1 MIRAFGGKRPVIPA
15 SCYVDASAV
24 VIGDVELGERASLW
38 CNVVARG
45 DVDRIRIGAE
55 TNIQDLSCLHVLGG
69 KFPLTVGARVTV
81 GHHVVL
87 HGCTVEDGCLIGMG
101 AILLDGCRIGA
112 GSLVA
117 AGSLVTPGTV
127 IPPGSMVVGSP
138 AKVKRP
144 LNDAERELLIQSAQ
158 GYVDNARRF
167 LSEGGGAG

>member
-1 MIRAFGGKRPVIPA
+1 MIRPFRGKSPIIPPSA
-15 SCYVDASAV
+15 YVDASAV
-24 VIGDVELGERASLW
+24 VIGDVTLGERASIW

-45 DVDRIRIGAE
+45 DVDAIRIGDE

-69 KFPLTVGARVTV
+69 KFALDIGARVTV

-138 AKVKRP
+138 ARVKRP
-144 LNDAERELLIQSAQ
+144 VNDAERELLIRSAQ
-158 GYVDNARRF
+158 GYVENARAF
-167 LSEGGGAG
+167 AEDAGSR